1 MFIQIRFPHFY
12 NKKEMIWS
20 RYTYQFEKNNRC
32 FLYNSLSNSLA
43 EIPRS
48 LHCAV
53 KKGMHD
59 GETDFLDEET
69 FRQLKAMKVL
79 VENDD
84 DEINKVIYQNSLRR
98 REERRL
104 ILTIN
109 PTLACNFNC
118 PYCFEPD
125 HPNIYMSEEVEDGIV
140 RFVKSRTNAK
150 AIDVTWFGGEPLLA
164 FDRVKSLSRKLQNLG
179 LAYNGRMI
187 TNGYLLSSEVIEEL
201 PSLSITSLQITVD
214 GMAALHDSRRCL
226 RSGKPTFER
235 IMKNIDILQTR
246 YPKIGISIRMNVD
259 ETNKED
265 FINFYHYVSAKH
277 YPNAQLSLAFV
288 KDLSDCKSCTN
299 ICNREKQVEFVKHVM
314 QNYGIGD
321 ALLYPIS
328 DRYECSI
335 RNKNSLVIGPE
346 GEVYKCW
353 NDVGDKRKVVGNI
366 NGKVFNEALLLR
378 YLVGAD
384 PFMDS
389 QCQECLLLPVC
400 GGGCPLSRIR
410 NKYEGA
416 RDNVCPLYKENMDDL
431 FFIHALEKISHLQ

>member
-1 MFIQIRFPHFY
+1 MFILIRFPHFY

-277 YPNAQLSLAFV
+277 YPNAQLSLAF
-288 KDLSDCKSCTN
+288 
-299 ICNREKQVEFVKHVM
+299 
-314 QNYGIGD
+314 
-321 ALLYPIS
+321 
-328 DRYECSI
+328 
-335 RNKNSLVIGPE
+335 
-346 GEVYKCW
+346 
-353 NDVGDKRKVVGNI
+353 
-366 NGKVFNEALLLR
+366 
-378 YLVGAD
+378 
-384 PFMDS
+384 
-389 QCQECLLLPVC
+389 
-400 GGGCPLSRIR
+400 
-410 NKYEGA
+410 
-416 RDNVCPLYKENMDDL
+416 
-431 FFIHALEKISHLQ
+431 